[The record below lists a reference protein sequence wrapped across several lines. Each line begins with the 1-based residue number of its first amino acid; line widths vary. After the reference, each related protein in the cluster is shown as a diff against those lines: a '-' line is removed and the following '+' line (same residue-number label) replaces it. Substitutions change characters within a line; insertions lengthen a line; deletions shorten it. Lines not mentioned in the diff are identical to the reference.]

1 MNRLI
6 CLAILLVMA
15 FPLSAQ
21 KKSVLPLTLNH
32 VAISV
37 KDLDRSAA
45 FYANV
50 LGLNEIANRAEVE
63 GIRWFSLGEGK
74 ELHLISVVSEP
85 VSTNKAVHLALTTP
99 QFDIFVQ
106 NLKQSGVEYSD
117 WEGDSG
123 KISVRADGIRQ
134 LYMQDVDG
142 YWIEVNSVASD

>member
-106 NLKQSGVEYSD
+106 NLEQSGVEYSD

-123 KISVRADGIRQ
+123 KISVRADGIKQ

>member
-1 MNRLI
+1 MIRLL
-6 CLAILLVMA
+6 CVAILLVMA
-15 FPLSAQ
+15 FSVSAQ
-21 KKSVLPLTLNH
+21 EKPVLPLTFDH
-32 VAISV
+32 VALSV

-50 LGLNEIANRAEVE
+50 LGLNEIANRSEVE
-63 GIRWFSLGEGK
+63 GLRWFSLGNGK
-74 ELHLISVVSEP
+74 ELHLISVVSAP

-106 NLKQSGVEYSD
+106 NLDQSGVEYLD